1 MRSFARQSPAIVISL
16 IALTFSLGSGAG
28 WAASDVTTHP
38 AKAAPKP
45 TWHALSLKNQWKAAA
60 KGYGAA
66 RPQYTIVNDV
76 VFLDGAASRANQTLP
91 LTQVIGYLP
100 KGARPSHVLFF
111 AAANYALNGESSIYV
126 FPNGAIEVLGN
137 GGDENYFSSL
147 DGIEFPL
154 GS

>member
-1 MRSFARQSPAIVISL
+1 MRSIAKQSPAIVISL
-16 IALTFSLGSGAG
+16 VALTFSLGSGAG
-28 WAASDVTTHP
+28 WAASDATTHP

-45 TWHALSLKNQWKAAA
+45 TWHALTLKNQWKAAA

-100 KGARPSHVLFF
+100 KSARPRHVLDF
-111 AAANYALNGESSIYV
+111 AAANYAANGESSIYV

-137 GGDENYFSSL
+137 GGDENYFTSL
-147 DGIEFPL
+147 DGIQFPL